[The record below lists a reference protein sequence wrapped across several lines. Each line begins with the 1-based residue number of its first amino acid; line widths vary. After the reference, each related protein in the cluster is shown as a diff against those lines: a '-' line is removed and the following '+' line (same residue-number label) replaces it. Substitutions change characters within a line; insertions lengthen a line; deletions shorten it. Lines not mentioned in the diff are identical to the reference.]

1 MGKIKTIFIIVL
13 VIAVAGAAGAFAAVE
28 YHSLKA
34 VVQDKQDQ
42 KDAAKQ
48 AENQEKEAKNAEKRA
63 KANAKKEIED
73 AKKGGVEEKDE
84 AIRGLISDMRLSKT
98 GDGSTYYEYDDPQ
111 EEGIFIQPYILKNT
125 DGEAVIHVILRHR
138 GKRAV
143 GFNGVDIQTGDDT
156 IFHVRATANVATTPL
171 EDGGVMEWC
180 DEVADAETL
189 RAMKA
194 VAGKLSGKI
203 ILPVMK
209 GSNDDRRLTSS
220 EAQRFKN
227 ILELCDLLN
236 SKKVAAPSTDS

>member
-1 MGKIKTIFIIVL
+1 MGKIKTIFIVVL
-13 VIAVAGAAGAFAAVE
+13 VIVVAGAAGAFAAVE

-42 KDAAKQ
+42 KDAVKQ
-48 AENQEKEAKNAEKRA
+48 AEIQEKEAKSAEKRA
-63 KANAKKEIED
+63 KANAKKERED
-73 AKKGGVEEKDE
+73 AKKGTEEKDE
-84 AIRGLISDMRLSKT
+84 AIRGLTSDMRLSKT

-111 EEGIFIQPYILKNT
+111 EEGIFIQPYILRNT

-156 IFHVRATANVATTPL
+156 IFHVKATATVATTPL
-171 EDGGVMEWC
+171 ENDGVMEWC

-194 VAGKLSGKI
+194 VAGKLSGRI
-203 ILPVMK
+203 IMPVMA
-209 GSNDDRRLTSS
+209 GSHDDRRLTTS

-236 SKKVAAPSTDS
+236 GKNVAATSADN